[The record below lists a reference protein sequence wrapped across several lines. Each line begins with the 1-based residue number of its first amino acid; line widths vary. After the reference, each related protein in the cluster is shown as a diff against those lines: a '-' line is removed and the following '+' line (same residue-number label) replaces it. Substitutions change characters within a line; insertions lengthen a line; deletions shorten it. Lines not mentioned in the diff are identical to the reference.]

1 VFSGFEVVRNK
12 EDTGVLCAFNQEL
25 ELACLGVRGPGRLGD
40 GAGGKKRQT
49 PADRLEHASG
59 VRINSSEREIDQDV
73 IDSDSLAYADSGV
86 LNVRAVTNPP
96 GGNAAQLRRAPVAGP

>member
-1 VFSGFEVVRNK
+1 M
-12 EDTGVLCAFNQEL
+12 EL
-25 ELACLGVRGPGRLGD
+25 EGRSGRPLQIAWSTRQESGP
-40 GAGGKKRQT
+40 
-49 PADRLEHASG
+49 
-59 VRINSSEREIDQDV
+59 NSSEREIDQDV